1 MIIIRTLI
9 STIVLSTTIT
19 VIWGWVNTYYYHILG
34 NNHLFTSYF
43 RIPRVPGFWPITI
56 WIILVNILWGV
67 VHKGAP
73 LWRSSLRGG
82 SASEFRVG
90 LGCRFAVLGPAEHSG
105 AGSLK
110 QRRTVFFGM
119 IFGQGKCGIWP
130 KNMGIWQRW
139 GFGRWKWW
147 CAQQQG
153 VNQHKME
160 FH

>member
-19 VIWGWVNTYYYHILG
+19 VIWRWVNTYYYHILG
-34 NNHLFTSYF
+34 NNHLLTSYF

-82 SASEFRVG
+82 SASEFRAG

-110 QRRTVFFGM
+110 QRRTVFFWDDFWPRKMRNLAKEHGNLAKM
-119 IFGQGKCGIWP
+119 RIWP
-130 KNMGIWQRW
+130 M
-139 GFGRWKWW
+139 
-147 CAQQQG
+147 
-153 VNQHKME
+153 KMVMCPTTRN
-160 FH
+160 